1 MTADKFMEGQLAP
14 GLHYST
20 QELPIPKLETSVLAL
35 ICVFLRSSAFICG
48 FLCLS
53 ALALSPHTC
62 AQAAPPLTAPTR
74 DMPEPAS
81 QTVERKVSFS
91 KRDMVAAAH
100 PLATEAGVEILAK
113 GGSAIDAAVAV
124 QMVLNLV
131 EPQSS
136 GIGGGS
142 FMLHYDAKR
151 NATIAFDGREIAP
164 QAATPTMFLGEDGKP
179 IRYMDAVRSGKS
191 FGVPGTL
198 RSLEAA
204 HAAHGKLPWSDLFLP
219 VIRLAENGYALS
231 ARTVQQAGNS
241 TILRDTPET
250 RAIFFYADGTPK
262 AVGTVVKNPA
272 LAATMKRLAADGAD
286 AFYVG
291 EIARDIVTAVR
302 THARPGLVSEADFA
316 AYRVRISDAICGAYR
331 GNRVCSMPMPSS
343 GGVAILQILGMLER
357 FDLPKMKT
365 DSVEAAHLFAEAGRL
380 AFADREK
387 FAADDR
393 FADVPVAAMISPSY
407 LRERS
412 ALIRPDRS
420 LGRAT
425 PGNPVAI
432 KISQAG
438 DAAVSLTGTS
448 HFSIVDTNG
457 NAVSMTSSVDAS
469 FGSQIFVRGFFLN
482 NQMTDFSLTPTDAAG
497 VPVANAIAPGKRP
510 RSTMAPVIIFDDKGR
525 LKMVVGSALGA
536 TIVNS
541 VTKTIIG
548 ALDWQLDA
556 QAAIALP
563 NGGSRNGPTDI
574 ERGANAEKL
583 ASALRTI
590 GHEVRIGDIP
600 SGLHAVL
607 RVPDGWQGGVD
618 PRREG
623 AAKGR

>member
-1 MTADKFMEGQLAP
+1 MAKTLEPQMNAAKSLSTWRLSTLPKADVCARRP
-14 GLHYST
+14 RR
-20 QELPIPKLETSVLAL
+20 ELD
-35 ICVFLRSSAFICG
+35 FHLRTSAFICG
-48 FLCLS
+48 FLFFLATCLS
-53 ALALSPHTC
+53 PPSLA
-62 AQAAPPLTAPTR
+62 QTAR
-74 DMPEPAS
+74 ELPEPAG
-81 QTVERKVSFS
+81 QTVERKVAFS
-91 KRDMVAAAH
+91 SRDMVSAAH
-100 PLATEAGVEILAK
+100 PLATQAGVEMLAK

-151 NATIAFDGREIAP
+151 NSTIAYDGREIAP

-179 IRYMDAVRSGKS
+179 IRVADAVRSGRS

-204 HAAHGKLPWSDLFLP
+204 HAAHGKLPWASLFQP

-250 RAIFFYADGTPK
+250 RVIFFNADGSPK
-262 AVGTVVKNPA
+262 AVGTLVKNPA
-272 LAATMKRLAADGAD
+272 LAATMKRIASDGAD
-286 AFYVG
+286 AFYAG
-291 EIARDIVTAVR
+291 EIARDIVAAVR
-302 THARPGLVSEADFA
+302 SHTRPGVVSEADFA
-316 AYRVRISDAICGAYR
+316 AYRVRISDALCGGYR

-357 FDLPKMKT
+357 FDFPQMKP
-365 DSVEAAHLFAEAGRL
+365 DSVTAAHLFAEAGRL

-393 FADVPVAAMISPSY
+393 FAEVPVADMISPAY

-412 ALIRPDRS
+412 ALIRADRS

-425 PGNPVAI
+425 AGNPAAQ
-432 KISQAG
+432 KRSLAG
-438 DAAVSLTGTS
+438 DATLSVTGTS
-448 HFSIVDTNG
+448 HFSIVDANG

-482 NQMTDFSLTPTDAAG
+482 NQMTDFSLTPTDVAG
-497 VPVANAIAPGKRP
+497 VPVANNIAPGKRP
-510 RSTMAPVIIFDDKGR
+510 RSSMAPVMIFDDKGK
-525 LKMVVGSALGA
+525 LKMVIGSALGA

-541 VTKTIIG
+541 VTKAIIG
-548 ALDWQLDA
+548 VLDWQLDI

-574 ERGANAEKL
+574 ERGANAEAL
-583 ASALRTI
+583 ANALRAI

-600 SGLHAVL
+600 SGLHGVL
-607 RVPDGWQGGVD
+607 RVPNGWQGGVD

-623 AAKGR
+623 VAGGR

>member
-1 MTADKFMEGQLAP
+1 MPRANGKTPCQGMVPAALCAMILCVGVANAQPLATP
-14 GLHYST
+14 
-20 QELPIPKLETSVLAL
+20 
-35 ICVFLRSSAFICG
+35 
-48 FLCLS
+48 
-53 ALALSPHTC
+53 
-62 AQAAPPLTAPTR
+62 TAPTR
-74 DMPEPAS
+74 DMPEPAG
-81 QTVERKVSFS
+81 QTVERKASYS

-100 PLATEAGVEILAK
+100 PLATEAGVEMLDK

-142 FMLHYDAKR
+142 FMLHYDAKLK
-151 NATIAFDGREIAP
+151 ATIAYDGREIAP
-164 QAATPTMFLGEDGKP
+164 QTATPTMFLGDDGKP
-179 IRYMDAVRSGKS
+179 IRFADAVRSGKS
-191 FGVPGTL
+191 FGIPGTL

-204 HAAHGKLPWSDLFLP
+204 HAAHGKLPWSALFQP
-219 VIRLAENGYALS
+219 AIRLAENGYALS

-250 RAIFFYADGTPK
+250 RAIFFNADGTPK

-272 LAATMKRLAADGAD
+272 LAATMKRIAADGAD
-286 AFYVG
+286 AFYQG
-291 EIARDIVTAVR
+291 EIARDIVAALRAHT
-302 THARPGLVSEADFA
+302 RPGIATEADFA
-316 AYRVRISDAICGAYR
+316 AYRVRISEAICGGYR

-357 FDLPKMKT
+357 FDLPKMKP

-393 FADVPVAAMISPSY
+393 FADVPVAAMISPAY

-412 ALIRPDRS
+412 ALIRADRS

-425 PGNPVAI
+425 PGNPATL
-432 KISQAG
+432 KLGQAG
-438 DAAVSLTGTS
+438 DAMQSQTGTS
-448 HFSIVDTNG
+448 HFSIVDTEG
-457 NAVSMTSSVDAS
+457 NAVSMTTSVDAS

-482 NQMTDFSLTPTDAAG
+482 NHMTDFSLTPIDAAG
-497 VPVANAIAPGKRP
+497 IPVANAIAPGKRP
-510 RSTMAPVIIFDDKGR
+510 RSTMAPVIIFDDKGK
-525 LKMVVGSALGA
+525 LKMVIGSALGA

-548 ALDWQLDA
+548 ALDWQLDV
-556 QAAIALP
+556 QAAISLP

-574 ERGANAEKL
+574 ERGAGAEKL
-583 ASALRTI
+583 AAALRTI
-590 GHEVRIGDIP
+590 GHEVRVGDIP
-600 SGLHAVL
+600 SGLHGVL
-607 RVPDGWQGGVD
+607 RIPGGWQGGVD

>member
-1 MTADKFMEGQLAP
+1 VSERLIQLEHCLPMLKPP
-14 GLHYST
+14 GTPHSPSDRKVAAFVLTLS
-20 QELPIPKLETSVLAL
+20 LAL
-35 ICVFLRSSAFICG
+35 PCG
-48 FLCLS
+48 
-53 ALALSPHTC
+53 AG
-62 AQAAPPLTAPTR
+62 AQPASVAPPTR
-74 DMPEPAS
+74 DMPEPAG
-81 QTVERKVSFS
+81 QTIERKASFS

-100 PLATEAGVEILAK
+100 PLATEAGIEILAK

-142 FMLHYDAKR
+142 FMLHYDVKR
-151 NATIAFDGREIAP
+151 NTTIAYDGREIAP

-179 IRYMDAVRSGKS
+179 IAYANASRSGKS
-191 FGVPGTL
+191 FGIPGTL

-204 HAAHGKLPWSDLFLP
+204 HAAHGKLPWAVLFQP

-241 TILRDTPET
+241 TVLRDTPET
-250 RAIFFYADGTPK
+250 RAIFFNADGRVK

-272 LAATMKRLAADGAD
+272 LAAAMKRIAAEGAD
-286 AFYVG
+286 AFYLG
-291 EIARDIVTAVR
+291 EIARDMVAAVR
-302 THARPGLVSEADFA
+302 GHVRPGAASEADFA
-316 AYRVRISDAICGAYR
+316 AYRVRISEALCGNYR

-357 FDLPKMKT
+357 FDLPRMKP

-393 FADVPVAAMISPSY
+393 FAEVPVVAMINPAY

-425 PGNPVAI
+425 PGNPAALKLV
-432 KISQAG
+432 QAG
-438 DAAVSLTGTS
+438 DTTASLTGTS
-448 HFSIVDTNG
+448 HFSIVDAAG
-457 NAVSMTSSVDAS
+457 NAVSMTTSVNAS

-482 NQMTDFSLTPTDAAG
+482 DHMIDFSLIPTDAAG
-497 VPVANAIAPGKRP
+497 VPVANAIAPSKRP
-510 RSTMAPVIIFDDKGR
+510 RSTMAPVIIFDDKGK
-525 LKMVVGSALGA
+525 LKMVVGSALGS

-541 VTKTIIG
+541 MTKTIIG
-548 ALDWQLDA
+548 ALDWQLDI
-556 QAAIALP
+556 QASIALP

-574 ERGANAEKL
+574 ERGAGAEKL
-583 ASALRTI
+583 AGALRVI

-600 SGLHAVL
+600 SGLHGVL
-607 RVPDGWQGGVD
+607 RVPGGWQGGVD

>member
-1 MTADKFMEGQLAP
+1 MLNFQGTP
-14 GLHYST
+14 
-20 QELPIPKLETSVLAL
+20 
-35 ICVFLRSSAFICG
+35 RSSSGQKFAA
-48 FLCLS
+48 LVLTLS
-53 ALALSPHTC
+53 LALSC
-62 AQAAPPLTAPTR
+62 RAGAQSTSASPPTR
-74 DMPEPAS
+74 DMPEPAG

-142 FMLHYDAKR
+142 FMLHYDSKR
-151 NATIAFDGREIAP
+151 NATIAYDGREIAP

-179 IRYMDAVRSGKS
+179 IAYANASRSGKS
-191 FGVPGTL
+191 FGIPGTL

-204 HAAHGKLPWSDLFLP
+204 HAAHGKLPWAALFQP
-219 VIRLAENGYALS
+219 AIRLAENGYALS

-241 TILRDTPET
+241 TILRETPET
-250 RAIFFYADGTPK
+250 RAIFFNADGTPK
-262 AVGTVVKNPA
+262 AVGTVVKNSA
-272 LAATMKRLAADGAD
+272 LAATLKRIAADGAD
-286 AFYVG
+286 AFYLG
-291 EIARDIVTAVR
+291 EIARDMVAAVR
-302 THARPGLVSEADFA
+302 GHVRPGVASEADFA
-316 AYRVRISDAICGAYR
+316 AYRVRISEALCGSYR

-357 FDLPKMKT
+357 FDLPRMKA

-393 FADVPVAAMISPSY
+393 FAEVPVAGMIKPAY

-425 PGNPVAI
+425 AGNPAAL
-432 KISQAG
+432 KLGQAG
-438 DAAVSLTGTS
+438 DPTASLTGTS
-448 HFSIVDTNG
+448 HFSIVDAAG
-457 NAVSMTSSVDAS
+457 NAVSMTTSVNAS

-482 NQMTDFSLTPTDAAG
+482 DHMMDFSLTPTDATG
-497 VPVANAIAPGKRP
+497 IPVANAIAPGKRP
-510 RSTMAPVIIFDDKGR
+510 RSTMAPAIIFDDKGK
-525 LKMVVGSALGA
+525 LKMVIGSALGS

-541 VTKTIIG
+541 MTKTIIG
-548 ALDWQLDA
+548 ALDWQLDI
-556 QAAIALP
+556 QAAISLP

-583 ASALRTI
+583 ASALRAI
-590 GHEVRIGDIP
+590 GHEVRVGDIP
-600 SGLHAVL
+600 SGLHGVL

-623 AAKGR
+623 TAKGR